1 MVPLFP
7 SSQQG
12 VSQESHNSVQRGHS
26 RISKTADSLSTLIQ
40 SLRETLI
47 RPWEQPAPRAWALI
61 PHA

>member
-12 VSQESHNSVQRGHS
+12 VSQEPHNSVLRGHS
-26 RISKTADSLSTLIQ
+26 RISRTADSLSTLIQ

-47 RPWEQPAPRAWALI
+47 RPRKQPAPRN
-61 PHA
+61 

>member
-12 VSQESHNSVQRGHS
+12 VSQKPHNSVLRGHS
-26 RISKTADSLSTLIQ
+26 RISKTAYSLSTLIQ
-40 SLRETLI
+40 SLREMLI
-47 RPWEQPAPRAWALI
+47 RPRKRPAPRAWTLI